1 MRSGLLV
8 SSFFLLALVS
18 PALADGGS
26 MPEHKITQSESYIML
41 EPMYATILN
50 GSRPNGMLM
59 VAIGLDIPDA
69 GLRNDATRA
78 MPILRDA
85 YVRNLMSYAWTH
97 IRPSEQ
103 PDVVEI
109 ANRLQLVTNH
119 TLRRR
124 ERACYWRRS
133 RRVFRP
139 ELKDRPAVTPSWQ
152 NCP

>member
-1 MRSGLLV
+1 MRSALLV
-8 SSFFLLALVS
+8 SSLFLLALAAS
-18 PALADGGS
+18 PAGADGGS

-41 EPMYATILN
+41 EPMYATILD

-69 GLRNDATRA
+69 GLRNEATRA

-97 IRPSEQ
+97 IRPSQQ

-109 ANRLQLVTNH
+109 ATRLQLVTDH
-119 TLRRR
+119 TLRR
-124 ERACYWRRS
+124 AGAHVLLAQVAS
-133 RRVFRP
+133 RI
-139 ELKDRPAVTPSWQ
+139 SQ
-152 NCP
+152 

>member
-1 MRSGLLV
+1 MRSGLFV
-8 SSFFLLALVS
+8 SSLFLLTLAVA
-18 PALADGGS
+18 PALADGAS

-41 EPMYATILN
+41 EPMYATILD

-97 IRPSEQ
+97 IRPSQQ

-119 TLRRR
+119 TLHRPGVRVLL
-124 ERACYWRRS
+124 AQVAS
-133 RRVFRP
+133 RISP
-139 ELKDRPAVTPSWQ
+139 
-152 NCP
+152 

>member
-1 MRSGLLV
+1 MRSGLTV
-8 SSFFLLALVS
+8 SSLFLLSLAAL
-18 PALADGGS
+18 PALADGAS

-41 EPMYATILN
+41 EPMYATILD
-50 GSRPNGMLM
+50 GARPNGMLM

-69 GLRNDATRA
+69 KLRNDATRA

-109 ANRLQLVTNH
+109 ANRLQLVTDH
-119 TLRRR
+119 TLRRAGAR
-124 ERACYWRRS
+124 VLLAQVAS
-133 RRVFRP
+133 R
-139 ELKDRPAVTPSWQ
+139 VTP
-152 NCP
+152 

>member
-8 SSFFLLALVS
+8 SSLFLLTLAAP
-18 PALADGGS
+18 PALADGAS

-41 EPMYATILN
+41 EPMYATILD
-50 GSRPNGMLM
+50 GARPNGMLM

-69 GLRNDATRA
+69 GLRNEATRA

-97 IRPSEQ
+97 IRPSQQ

-109 ANRLQLVTNH
+109 ATRLQLVTDH
-119 TLRRR
+119 TLRRAGAR
-124 ERACYWRRS
+124 VLLAQVAS
-133 RRVFRP
+133 RTSP
-139 ELKDRPAVTPSWQ
+139 
-152 NCP
+152 

>member
-1 MRSGLLV
+1 MRTGLFV
-8 SSFFLLALVS
+8 SSLFLLTLAAA
-18 PALADGGS
+18 PAVADGAS

-41 EPMYATILN
+41 EPMYATILD
-50 GSRPNGMLM
+50 GAHPNGMLM

-97 IRPSEQ
+97 IRPSQQ

-119 TLRRR
+119 TLHRPGARVLL
-124 ERACYWRRS
+124 AQVAS
-133 RRVFRP
+133 RLSP
-139 ELKDRPAVTPSWQ
+139 
-152 NCP
+152 